1 MQTQTDRERERV
13 EVRERKKANA
23 IPASLSHFLASR
35 PLLPVL
41 HYSHV
46 NTPLAPPRWHAAQL
60 LRPSPSLVLLTLLWT
75 GETAVLR
82 HTALALQI
90 CVSGQQWERWWWE
103 RRDLGT
109 PRNLTVTSC
118 SSLRRRLA
126 RSETLQA
133 RYCDESARL
142 WRSHC
147 VTLSTWET
155 ARLCCFTYT
164 YRQTDKY
171 RS

>member
-1 MQTQTDRERERV
+1 MSWRFPQPTCTFKEQWLGINTVFTVVGGVGGAGGHGKAAWRHHMFDGKHLSPFLTASNPTVKLHKRGEGVMQTQTDRERERV

-90 CVSGQQWERWWWE
+90 CVSGQQ
-103 RRDLGT
+103 
-109 PRNLTVTSC
+109 
-118 SSLRRRLA
+118 
-126 RSETLQA
+126 
-133 RYCDESARL
+133 
-142 WRSHC
+142 
-147 VTLSTWET
+147 
-155 ARLCCFTYT
+155 
-164 YRQTDKY
+164 
-171 RS
+171 